1 MQNTAGYET
10 LKSKGLELIDDD
22 SLRLKII
29 SLYEYDYSTLR
40 KLEEE
45 YAPMQFHEN
54 YSKEITK
61 ALAPNFS
68 VDGAGNL
75 IGIDIPLKIPEI
87 KRNELLIY
95 LINIQTDRTFALQ
108 FYSEIEKKISDV
120 RALIKNEIE

>member
-1 MQNTAGYET
+1 M
-10 LKSKGLELIDDD
+10 
-22 SLRLKII
+22 
-29 SLYEYDYSTLR
+29 
-40 KLEEE
+40 
-45 YAPMQFHEN
+45 
-54 YSKEITK
+54 K